1 MKCRK
6 KVDLITT
13 KNTNWQ
19 YNSQKMCIFA
29 IGSYEKSVIY
39 WK

>member
-29 IGSYEKSVIY
+29 IENILYELL
-39 WK
+39 

>member
-1 MKCRK
+1 MKYLK

-29 IGSYEKSVIY
+29 IEKYII
-39 WK
+39 

>member
-1 MKCRK
+1 MKYRK

-19 YNSQKMCIFA
+19 HNSQKMCIFA
-29 IGSYEKSVIY
+29 IENILYELL
-39 WK
+39 

>member
-1 MKCRK
+1 MKYRK

-29 IGSYEKSVIY
+29 GGNYKNRVIH
-39 WK
+39 